1 MSMRNF
7 TDILRMFAPISNGM
21 ATDIWS
27 TLEQCEHPDPIKGET
42 KACATSFES
51 MVEFVASV
59 LGVSTYNLR
68 AFSSPDAPVKGIM
81 PGRGF
86 KVVAATR
93 VTEAEDT
100 ITCHGGRFPFALFM
114 CHSLNPTRVY
124 SVTLEEEDVDTD
136 DASQRME
143 VLAVCHLDTSG
154 FDPARMPL
162 HVKPGDAPLCHF
174 ISRDSILWAAV
185 AHASDHSAA

>member
-27 TLEQCEHPDPIKGET
+27 TLEQCEHPEPIKGGSR
-42 KACATSFES
+42 ACATSFES
-51 MVEFVASV
+51 MVEFAASV

-100 ITCHGGRFPFALFM
+100 ITCHGGRSAYYRSAKFSF
-114 CHSLNPTRVY
+114 CLNY
-124 SVTLEEEDVDTD
+124 E
-136 DASQRME
+136 
-143 VLAVCHLDTSG
+143 
-154 FDPARMPL
+154 
-162 HVKPGDAPLCHF
+162 
-174 ISRDSILWAAV
+174 ISILFIYDLRMCII
-185 AHASDHSAA
+185 HKYMFEKNKNCLKLLNMYSLLIFRKNIQ